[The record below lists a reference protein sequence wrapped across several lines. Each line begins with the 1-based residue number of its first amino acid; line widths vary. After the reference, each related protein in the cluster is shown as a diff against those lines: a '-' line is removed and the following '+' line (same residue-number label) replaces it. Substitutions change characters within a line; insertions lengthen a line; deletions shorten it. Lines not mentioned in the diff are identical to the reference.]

1 VLTSADRDIRVK
13 IMSQEQ
19 ISTIQFREENYPKV
33 IQIANELAELEDRK
47 PHDSIRLLIEEEGRK
62 KIDRLKT
69 NQEHQ

>member
-1 VLTSADRDIRVK
+1 MLTSADRDIRVK